1 MRYYPL
7 TYEIVLNQCRILLSS
22 HSMTSHTYQSAYQ
35 AFLKE
40 DYTTAYLDLKHAYD
54 VLAPEHYKLN
64 QELQKLKEEYASI
77 TSYVDPRL
85 NGLEERGDK
94 YKERGD
100 RYKQE
105 LEKLKEEHD
114 NLNQPLHT
122 ISNMSRQVACDYA
135 KLQQELDTLKEEH
148 ETALK
153 QVHDCKLVREEN
165 AKEILRCKKEVVRL
179 IDELSRA
186 QRSTLRAGNK
196 RRMSQKRKQDVRHS
210 RILSHPTI

>member
-1 MRYYPL
+1 
-7 TYEIVLNQCRILLSS
+7 
-22 HSMTSHTYQSAYQ
+22 MTSQTYQSAYQ

-85 NGLEERGDK
+85 KGLEERGDK

-114 NLNQPLHT
+114 NLKQPLHT
-122 ISNMSRQVACDYA
+122 ISNMSRQVAGEYA
-135 KLQQELDTLKEEH
+135 KLQQELETSKKEH

-153 QVHDCKLVREEN
+153 QIHD
-165 AKEILRCKKEVVRL
+165 CKKEVGVLRNEKESYVRL
-179 IDELSRA
+179 VDELSRA

-196 RRMSQKRKQDVRHS
+196 RRMSRRYQKRKHFKM
-210 RILSHPTI
+210 